1 MVGEFHL
8 HVNGLDRPNLDRSPY
23 FENWA
28 AFRKLRRLLQIA
40 RLNKCE
46 AADHIFGL
54 REGAI
59 GHTLLFASDHLAGLF
74 ERMADI
80 SQMTLFAELLKPGAP
95 FLHGLLHLL
104 R

>member
-59 GHTLLFASDHLAGLF
+59 GHAPLLAYRYLAGVF
-74 ERMADI
+74 ERLVDC
-80 SQMTLFAELLKPGAP
+80 SQITLGALVVEP
-95 FLHGLLHLL
+95 RDPL
-104 R
+104 RHFVPNEI